1 MTRNPRDLLFLWMA
15 RRHYAS
21 ALNRCVQC
29 KLDVPTAAPSPSR
42 KGKRLGGKTARAALP
57 RSASHQPG
65 RPLPRANAG
74 AAENNR
80 WPLDQDSS
88 SLRSF

>member
-42 KGKRLGGKTARAALP
+42 TGRRLGGKTAASRPAAV
-57 RSASHQPG
+57 RFASARKAATTRQRRG
-65 RPLPRANAG
+65 RG
-74 AAENNR
+74 E
-80 WPLDQDSS
+80 
-88 SLRSF
+88 